1 MRVLI
6 LTLFLFL
13 FTLSYGQEYTFRS
26 YSVAE
31 GLPQS
36 QVTCITQDSKGFL
49 WVGTL
54 GGLARFSGREF
65 ETFSVDNG
73 LLNNRISFVGH
84 INDTLWIGH
93 ENGVSRKSGKKF
105 IAYDAKH
112 LQEGIKFSA
121 IIEFKGRKLMASNG
135 GGLFELNGNDLV
147 KSIVRVHGIDEI
159 DEFNRI
165 RDLLVV
171 NDTLYVAT
179 RMGVFYSIDGTKY
192 NLLLNTDDY
201 SFSSLKWDTNYG
213 LVMATYGDGV
223 LYIKK
228 GRLKVFK
235 NSNEIAEGHFKH
247 LYLDHNHRVW
257 LSTKFDGAFR
267 IGQSE
272 TMQLSTNNGFPLD
285 NISCV
290 FEDNS
295 RTIWIG
301 TEGKGLVR
309 FAGEA
314 FTHYTSSSGLVSDLI
329 VSVVQDAE
337 GALWFGSYV
346 NGISRFYKGAWQT
359 IDISN
364 SRLSNNT
371 VWCSLVDHENN
382 LWFGTGNGI
391 NIFRDGKIEVWDSRY
406 HPELLDNKISALFQD
421 SKNRIWIGGKDG
433 ISIYDNGKIA
443 ALKNI
448 NSDAKKLFNVRNF
461 TEYQGV
467 IYFASQNGFHVFTKD
482 EKLTSFELSSSKPTV
497 YSVESDITGSIWI
510 GTEEGIYIFRN
521 GKIEHLQ
528 YAEFSGSNFV
538 NFIVAQHN
546 SMWVGTN
553 NGLFR
558 FSNIERG
565 LDKMTVDQFGISEG
579 LVSLET
585 NINSAYI
592 DKDENLWF
600 GSSEGLIKFNKDK
613 ENQRVSTIAPVLTFN
628 SISVNYQKLS
638 LDEWEL
644 NSEGIPADL
653 LLSFNQNRLVFNFT
667 GVTMSN
673 PESLMYQFFLDG
685 VNDDWSPPTPNSEV
699 TFSNLSP
706 GNYTLKARAVS
717 KYGVLSNEIEFPFV
731 IKSPFYATWW
741 FISLC
746 VIFVA
751 SIVYGVFRF
760 QIQQERNR
768 RKSESLEFTSKLR
781 GLEQQSLNA
790 SMNRH
795 FIFNALNSI
804 QYFINTQDKL
814 SANKYLSQ
822 FAKLIRKNLDSSTT
836 ESNNVA
842 LSEEIE
848 RLELYLSLESMR
860 FKDRFDYVFDI
871 DPSIDTE
878 ELKIPSMIF
887 QPFMENSI
895 IHGILPRQDVKGL
908 IKFTATREGD
918 IINFI
923 IEDNGIGYEKSMRH
937 KVETGDHQSRGMSIT
952 SSRIELLRK
961 ISGKTFQLIGPVDII
976 NDTGESIGTRV
987 HIKIHDE
994 SLVDSN

>member
-6 LTLFLFL
+6 LTLSLFA
-13 FTLSYGQEYTFRS
+13 FTYSYTQEYTFRS
-26 YSVAE
+26 FSVAE

-36 QVTCITQDSKGFL
+36 QVTCITQDSKGFI

-84 INDTLWIGH
+84 VNDTLWVGH
-93 ENGVSRKSGKKF
+93 ENGVSKKSGKKF
-105 IAYDAKH
+105 IAYDAKQ
-112 LQEGIKFSA
+112 LQEGIKFTA
-121 IIEFKGRKLMASNG
+121 IHEYKDRILMASNG
-135 GGLFELNGNDLV
+135 GGLFEVNGGVLV
-147 KSIVRVHGIDEI
+147 KSKVFIQGIDEI

-165 RDLLVV
+165 RDMIVA

-179 RMGVFYSIDGTKY
+179 RMGVFYSLDGTTHK
-192 NLLLNTDDY
+192 LLLNTDEY
-201 SFSSLKWDTNYG
+201 SFSSLKWDSKYG

-223 LYIKK
+223 LYIKN
-228 GRLKVFK
+228 GNLKVFK

-247 LYLDHNHRVW
+247 LYLDHNHRMW

-267 IGQSE
+267 IGNDE
-272 TMQLSTNNGFPLD
+272 TMQLSTRNGFPLD
-285 NISCV
+285 NISCI

-314 FTHYTSSSGLVSDLI
+314 FTHYTTSSGLVSDLI
-329 VSVVQDAE
+329 VSVVQDAD
-337 GALWFGSYV
+337 GALWFGSYA
-346 NGISRFYKGAWQT
+346 NGISRFYKGKWQT
-359 IDISN
+359 IDITSG
-364 SRLSNNT
+364 LSNNT
-371 VWCSLVDHENN
+371 IWCSLVDHENN

-391 NIFRDGKIEVWDSRY
+391 NIFRNGKIEIWDTQS
-406 HPELLDNKISALFQD
+406 HPELPDNKISALFQD

-433 ISIYDNGKIA
+433 VSVYEKGKVV
-443 ALKNI
+443 ALQHINKEAKN
-448 NSDAKKLFNVRNF
+448 LFNVRNF
-461 TEYQGV
+461 TEHQGS
-467 IYFASQNGFHVFTKD
+467 IYFASQNGFHVLTND
-482 EKLTSFELSSSKPTV
+482 GKLTSFELSPSKPTV
-497 YSVESDITGSIWI
+497 YSVERDITGSIWM
-510 GTEEGIYIFRN
+510 GTEEGIYIFKN

-528 YAEFSGSNFV
+528 YADFSGSNYV
-538 NFIVAQHN
+538 LFIVSQNN

-558 FSNIERG
+558 FGNIEKG
-565 LDKMTVDQFGISEG
+565 LKKISVEQFGISEG

-592 DKDENLWF
+592 DRDEKLWF
-600 GSSEGLIKFNKDK
+600 GSSEGLIKFDLDK
-613 ENQRVSTIAPVLTFN
+613 ENQYVATIAPVLTFN
-628 SISVNYQKLS
+628 SISVNYQKLG
-638 LDEWEL
+638 LDDWEL
-644 NSEGIPADL
+644 NSEGVPVDL
-653 LLSFNQNRLVFNFT
+653 LLSFSQNRLVFNFT

-673 PESLMYQFFLDG
+673 PENLMYQFFLDG
-685 VNDDWSPPTPNSEV
+685 LNDSWSPPTPNSEV

-717 KYGVLSNEIEFPFV
+717 KYGVLSNEIHFPFI
-731 IKSPFYATWW
+731 IKPPYYATWW
-741 FISLC
+741 FISL
-746 VIFVA
+746 VVLVVA
-751 SIVYGVFRF
+751 SIVYGIFRF

-836 ESNNVA
+836 DNNNVA

-860 FKDRFDYVFDI
+860 FQDRFDYVFDI
-871 DPSIDTE
+871 DPTIDTDE
-878 ELKIPSMIF
+878 MKVPSMIF

-895 IHGILPRQDVKGL
+895 IHGILPRQGVKGL
-908 IKFTATREGD
+908 IKFTATRDGD

-937 KVETGDHQSRGMSIT
+937 KIETGDHQSRGMSIT

-961 ISGKTFQLIGPVDII
+961 ISGKTFQLIGPVDIK

-987 HIKIHDE
+987 HIKIYDE